1 VGYES
6 NRHEK
11 ATWHPMSTSLFI
23 RSYRGDFEWLRY
35 CVRSIRK
42 FVAGFE
48 SLVLVIPDADRDL
61 LPADVAALID
71 RLHFRTE
78 QTHGYVDQQI
88 TKLRAHYYTTSQ
100 RILFVD
106 SDCVFLQ
113 PCTVDDF
120 TRDGKPLLLKTAYE
134 VFRRYE
140 IETGNRQDKMA
151 VLMRNCLNW
160 KKVTENIVGFPV
172 EFEYMRR
179 VPIMHLK
186 DTLIYIGIQY
196 PNLINEAVRLRDNSF
211 SEFNIMGA
219 IAEKYFADR
228 YVFSDTETEPL
239 PPKCCEQYWS
249 WGGISNEL
257 KETLECVCK

>member
-1 VGYES
+1 
-6 NRHEK
+6 
-11 ATWHPMSTSLFI
+11 MSTSLFI

-42 FVAGFE
+42 FVTGFE

-88 TKLRAHYYTTSQ
+88 TKLRAHHYTTSE

-106 SDCVFLQ
+106 SDCVFFQ
-113 PCTVDDF
+113 PCNVDDY
-120 TRDGKPLLLKTAYE
+120 TRNGKPLLLKTPYE
-134 VFRRYE
+134 VFRKYQN
-140 IETGNRQDKMA
+140 ETGKRQN
-151 VLMRNCLNW
+151 VLNW
-160 KKVTENIVGFPV
+160 QKITKDLIGFPV

-179 VPIMHLK
+179 VPMMHLK
-186 DTLIYIGIQY
+186 ETLTCIGIQY
-196 PNLINEAVRLRDNSF
+196 PNLIDQAVRIRDNSF

-219 IAEKYFADR
+219 IAEKYLADR

-239 PPKCCEQYWS
+239 PPKYCEQYWS
-249 WGGISNEL
+249 WGGMSNEL